1 MPRAGRVLFWFSF
14 HRRFLLLTL
23 VAFTLPQGRPTGGR
37 FASQAAVPQW
47 RVQSH
52 GLSRAGQMPSSAAG
66 LRPRFLR
73 IDSPSRSMR

>member
-23 VAFTLPQGRPTGGR
+23 VAFTLPQGRPTG
-37 FASQAAVPQW
+37 QAAVPRW